1 MKNYYKISQDA
12 LGQDAKIPILKLGD
26 SGEVFYEIALR
37 MVNKIAE
44 NNALNQPTVF
54 IVPVGPVGQYPIFV
68 RLVNERKL
76 SLYNTWFFN
85 MDEYLDADKNWVS
98 MEDPLSFRG
107 FMQSQVFGRIE
118 TGLRPPEDHRVFPD
132 PQDPSKLDSL
142 LSSLGGPDIA
152 FGGLGLNG
160 HLAFNEPQPGLSFEE
175 FSNLPSRVLAI
186 SPETRAMNSVGNLKG
201 ALEDMPTHCVTIGMK
216 QILSSKQIVI
226 GVFRDWHRAVLRR
239 AAYGELSTAFPAT
252 LLQNH
257 PDAMIISNNVASSL

>member
-44 NNALNQPTVF
+44 NNALNQPTAF

-118 TGLRPPEDHRVFPD
+118 AGLRPPEDHRVFPD

-142 LSSLGGPDIA
+142 LFSLGGPDIA

-160 HLAFNEPQPGLSFEE
+160 HLAFNEPQPSFSLEE
-175 FSNLPSRVLAI
+175 FSNLSSRVLEI
-186 SPETRAMNSVGNLKG
+186 SLETRAMNSVGNLKG

-239 AAYGELSTAFPAT
+239 AAYGELSTVFPAT

>member
-1 MKNYYKISQDA
+1 MKNYYNISEEA
-12 LGQDAKIPILKLGD
+12 LGQGARIPILKLGE

-37 MVNKIAE
+37 MVDKISK
-44 NNALNQPTVF
+44 NNTLGKPTVF

-85 MDEYLDADKNWVS
+85 MDEYLEAEKNWVS
-98 MEDPLSFRG
+98 LDDPLSFRG
-107 FMQSQVFGRIE
+107 FMQDKVFGHIE
-118 TGLRPPEDHRVFPD
+118 AGLRPPEDHRVFPY
-132 PQDPSKLDSL
+132 PNDPSKLDDL

-160 HLAFNEPQPGLSFEE
+160 HLAFNEPQPTLSIEQ
-175 FSNLPSRVLAI
+175 FSNLSSRVLEI

-216 QILSSKQIVI
+216 QILSAKQIVI

-239 AAYGELSTAFPAT
+239 AAYGEQTTAFPAT
-252 LLQNH
+252 LLQSH
-257 PDAMIISNNVASSL
+257 PNTIIISNNIASSL